1 MRILVPGPLEFIRMP
16 PANRPNSPLPSRNSA
31 LPSRDRQGAVPALK
45 ALTILSLTLL
55 SLHAQQSQKR
65 LVRRICGLVLALVW
79 PENPIRRIP
88 SSTKGC
94 ISVRNFG
101 MCEPASAPETPRITQ
116 ETPEPGTRRIAPVC
130 QPFMADASVAAVM
143 TAWLD
148 RAGEVG
154 HCWFIQPARQI
165 SRKRN
170 VQAL

>member
-1 MRILVPGPLEFIRMP
+1 MGLRPTKTNEGASDRCRGINNLD
-16 PANRPNSPLPSRNSA
+16 PAFNK
-31 LPSRDRQGAVPALK
+31 AVPALK

-101 MCEPASAPETPRITQ
+101 T
-116 ETPEPGTRRIAPVC
+116 
-130 QPFMADASVAAVM
+130 
-143 TAWLD
+143 
-148 RAGEVG
+148 
-154 HCWFIQPARQI
+154 
-165 SRKRN
+165 
-170 VQAL
+170 